1 MEINYI
7 EWFGYLASFVV
18 LISIIMSSIIKL
30 RWINLTGSLMFA
42 FYGLAIHSLP
52 VTFMNTGIAMINIY
66 YLVKIYKSKEYFQ
79 ILPIAGESKYFDYLM
94 KFYFHDIKDYF
105 TDEDFTF
112 DDNAIGIYVLRDMV
126 PAGIFL
132 AEKMD
137 ERTLL
142 VELDFALPAYRDFK
156 IGRYIYEKNNEFFLD
171 KGFDTFIAKA
181 KTDNHRKYLKKMG
194 FVEQEN
200 NEYIKK
206 MTI

>member
-42 FYGLAIHSLP
+42 FYGLGINSLP
-52 VTFMNTGIAMINIY
+52 VAFMNTGIAIINIY
-66 YLVKIYKSKEYFQ
+66 YLVKIYNSKEYFQ
-79 ILPIAGESKYFDYLM
+79 ILPIAKDSKYFEYLM
-94 KFYFHDIKDYF
+94 KFYYHDIKDYF
-105 TDEDFTF
+105 TDESFTF
-112 DDNAIGIYVLRDMV
+112 DDKAVGIYILRDMV

-132 AEKMD
+132 AEKTD
-137 ERTLL
+137 EHTLL

-156 IGRYIYEKNNEFFLD
+156 IGKYIYEKNNQFFLD

-181 KTDNHRKYLKKMG
+181 KTDKHHKYLKKMG
-194 FVEQEN
+194 FEKKEN

-206 MTI
+206 LR